1 MANRIE
7 YIIKLSPTQ
16 LDILIKSIDIIINPI
31 TLKLIGNIP
40 KDINKTELLDALT
53 MWSTE
58 IQIIRYK
65 LSTAE
70 R

>member
-1 MANRIE
+1 MPERIT
-7 YIIKLSPTQ
+7 YTIRLSPTQ

-40 KDINKTELLDALT
+40 KEINKAELLDALT

-65 LSTAE
+65 LSNAE

>member
-31 TLKLIGNIP
+31 TLKLIGNVP
-40 KDINKTELLDALT
+40 KDINKAELLDALT

-65 LSTAE
+65 LSNAE

>member
-1 MANRIE
+1 MNRIE
-7 YIIKLSPTQ
+7 YTIKLTPTQ

-31 TLKLIGNIP
+31 TLKLIGNVP
-40 KDINKTELLDALT
+40 KEINKAELLDALT

-65 LSTAE
+65 LSNAE

>member
-1 MANRIE
+1 MERIT
-7 YIIKLSPTQ
+7 YTIKLSPTQ

-40 KDINKTELLDALT
+40 KEINKAELLDALT

-65 LSTAE
+65 LSNAE

>member
-1 MANRIE
+1 MERIT
-7 YIIKLSPTQ
+7 YTIKLTPTQ

-31 TLKLIGNIP
+31 TLKLIGNVP
-40 KDINKTELLDALT
+40 KEINKSELLDALT